1 MIFSRYSLFLLVT
14 LGLLSGCV
22 QQPQLID
29 RGDYFAQVVPNNP
42 GQDNRVKFLVMH
54 YTAVDDKESLKTLT
68 SGNVSS
74 HYLIPT
80 KPNYVDG
87 KPVVFALVSEDKRAW
102 HAGLS
107 QWGNSAGLNDGSIGI
122 EIVNY
127 GYNEQG
133 TLREWLPYTA
143 EQLSTITMMMKDII
157 QRYGIEPQNVVGHS
171 DIAPQRKVDPG
182 PLFPWAELAKQG
194 IGAWPDDETVT
205 FYLAGRAASEPVDIA
220 NFQTLLAK
228 YGYQTPT
235 TGILDPETQKVVSAF
250 QMHFRPNDIKGIPD
264 AQSEAILMALIDK
277 YRTKWIQPST
287 EPIKHS
293 DN

>member
-1 MIFSRYSLFLLVT
+1 MKSSRYYI
-14 LGLLSGCV
+14 GLLIAISLLTSCAKHPV
-22 QQPQLID
+22 LID
-29 RGDYFAQVVPNNP
+29 RGSYIAQVVPDNP

-54 YTAVDDKESLKTLT
+54 YTAIDDEGSLKTLT

-80 KPNYVDG
+80 KPKLVDN
-87 KPVVFALVSEDKRAW
+87 KPVVYYLVNEDKRAW

-127 GYNEQG
+127 GYEDQG
-133 TLREWLPYTA
+133 ELREWFPYTS
-143 EQLSTITMMMKDII
+143 EQISTIAVMMKDII

-182 PLFPWAELAKQG
+182 PLFPWGELAKQG
-194 IGAWPDDETVT
+194 IGAWPDEGTVA
-205 FYLAGRAASEPVDIA
+205 FYLAGRETSEPVDIA

-228 YGYQTPT
+228 YGYQTST
-235 TGILDPETQKVVSAF
+235 SGVLDPETQKVVSAF
-250 QMHFRPNDIKGIPD
+250 QMHFRASDIKGIPD

-277 YRTKWIQPST
+277 YRTKWIQPVM
-287 EPIKHS
+287 
-293 DN
+293 

>member
-1 MIFSRYSLFLLVT
+1 MNFNRYSLGLLIT
-14 LGLLSGCV
+14 LGLLSGCS

-29 RGDYFAQVVPNNP
+29 RGSYIAQVVPNNP

-54 YTAVDDKESLKTLT
+54 YTAMDDEGSLKTLT

-74 HYLIPT
+74 HYLIPS
-80 KPNYVDG
+80 KPELVDN
-87 KPVVFALVSEDKRAW
+87 KPVVYYLVSEDKRAW

-127 GYNEQG
+127 GYEDQG
-133 TLREWLPYTA
+133 KLRKWFPYTS
-143 EQLSTITMMMKDII
+143 EQISTIAVMMKDII

-194 IGAWPDDETVT
+194 IGAWPDDDTVT
-205 FYLAGRAASEPVDIA
+205 FYLAGRESAEPVDIA

-235 TGILDPETQKVVSAF
+235 SGVLDPETQKVVSAF
-250 QMHFRPNDIKGIPD
+250 QMHFRASDIKGIPD

-277 YRTKWIQPST
+277 YRTKWIQPVM
-287 EPIKHS
+287 
-293 DN
+293 